1 MRSRIQLLQSG
12 RSICVRP
19 KVAEFSAHRIPIC
32 LRLQQR
38 RNITADEKP
47 LPESEQP
54 KGPNQDVL
62 PHISEEA
69 AVTSKITGE
78 SGPDM
83 EQSTPVEEVPAPTN
97 IIVNVTPAD
106 KVDHRSSN
114 AMRKAKRKHPKS

>member
-1 MRSRIQLLQSG
+1 MRSRIQLLRSG

-32 LRLQQR
+32 LRPQQR

-69 AVTSKITGE
+69 AVTSNITGD
-78 SGPDM
+78 SGPDL
-83 EQSTPVEEVPAPTN
+83 EQSTPVEEVCALAITT
-97 IIVNVTPAD
+97 VNVTPAD
-106 KVDHRSSN
+106 EVDHRS
-114 AMRKAKRKHPKS
+114 